1 MAKVIGIDL
10 GTTNSVVSVMEGG
23 EPTVITNPEGGRTT
37 PSVVAFTKNNEKL
50 VGTSAKRQ
58 ATINSENTI
67 FSIKRFMGRRFDEVD
82 SEKKIVPYNVVA
94 GKDGAATV
102 DIMGKDYTAEEIS
115 AMILQKLK
123 SDAETYLGQKVDS
136 AVITVPAYFNDAQR
150 HATKTAGEVAGLNV
164 LRIINEPTAAAL
176 AYGLDKKSDETILVF
191 DLGGGTFDV
200 SVLEVG
206 DGVFEVKSTNGDTHL
221 GGDDWDER
229 IVNYLADEFKR
240 EQGIDLKSDKQALQ
254 RLREAAEKAK
264 VELSSMVQTTINLP
278 FITADQNGPKHLD
291 MNLTRAKFEEI
302 TADLLERIKIPF
314 NTALKDAGIAVSE
327 LDEVIMVGGST
338 RMPAVVEMVKKL
350 AGKEPHRGVN
360 PDEVVAIGAAIQGS
374 VLAGERTDIVLL
386 DVTPLTLGIETA
398 GGIMTRM
405 IERNST
411 IPTRKSETFTTYA
424 DNQTAVTIMVYQ
436 GEREMAREN
445 RLLGQFD
452 LTGIPSAPRGVPKI
466 DVTFDIDANGIVN
479 VSAKDQA
486 TNNSQSITITGSGT
500 LDKTE
505 VERMVSD
512 AEANA
517 EADKQKKSL
526 AEAKN
531 NADSMAYQ
539 VEKQVSDLGDK
550 IEAND
555 KADVEKL
562 IADVREKGNGE
573 DVEAINAAIQALQNK
588 MMEVSQ
594 KVYQQTGAQGGQE
607 ATDANAGAQNTGGDE
622 VIDAE
627 YKEE

>member
-82 SEKKIVPYNVVA
+82 SEKKIVPYNVIA

-517 EADKQKKSL
+517 EADKQKRAL

>member
-1 MAKVIGIDL
+1 M
-10 GTTNSVVSVMEGG
+10 
-23 EPTVITNPEGGRTT
+23 
-37 PSVVAFTKNNEKL
+37 
-50 VGTSAKRQ
+50 
-58 ATINSENTI
+58 
-67 FSIKRFMGRRFDEVD
+67 
-82 SEKKIVPYNVVA
+82 
-94 GKDGAATV
+94 
-102 DIMGKDYTAEEIS
+102 
-115 AMILQKLK
+115 
-123 SDAETYLGQKVDS
+123 
-136 AVITVPAYFNDAQR
+136 
-150 HATKTAGEVAGLNV
+150 
-164 LRIINEPTAAAL
+164 
-176 AYGLDKKSDETILVF
+176 
-191 DLGGGTFDV
+191 
-200 SVLEVG
+200 
-206 DGVFEVKSTNGDTHL
+206 
-221 GGDDWDER
+221 
-229 IVNYLADEFKR
+229 
-240 EQGIDLKSDKQALQ
+240 
-254 RLREAAEKAK
+254 
-264 VELSSMVQTTINLP
+264 
-278 FITADQNGPKHLD
+278 
-291 MNLTRAKFEEI
+291 
-302 TADLLERIKIPF
+302 
-314 NTALKDAGIAVSE
+314 
-327 LDEVIMVGGST
+327 
-338 RMPAVVEMVKKL
+338 
-350 AGKEPHRGVN
+350 N

-398 GGIMTRM
+398 GGIMTKM

-424 DNQTAVTIMVYQ
+424 DSQTAVTIMVYQ

-517 EADKQKKSL
+517 EADKQKRSL

-539 VEKQVSDLGDK
+539 VEKQISDLGDK
-550 IEAND
+550 VEAND

-607 ATDANAGAQNTGGDE
+607 ATDANTGAQNTGGDE